1 MPLQKIKF
9 QTNITVE
16 AALKFAEGKLCDSQF
31 GDPQYMFT
39 TIDDHVFFVAEKVA
53 QKIHGLRL
61 QPQEPFEI
69 CKKEVDYG
77 NGRKGI
83 EWQVAKVGFAPG
95 EQTDGTFVV
104 PVPQP
109 NGQPVVGRVVPAHG
123 KPGAGADTPAP
134 GTAASQPP
142 YNNGNGSK
150 PNGHANGNGH
160 GNGNGHTPEP
170 PQDIRAAWAQFLL
183 TQTEDL
189 IDVYATASKYASDRH
204 GNSVKAEDV
213 RSLLL
218 SAFINFGRNGAGN
231 VA

>member
-39 TIDDHVFFVAEKVA
+39 TTDDRVFFVAEKVA

-95 EQTDGTFVV
+95 EQPDGTFAV
-104 PVPQP
+104 PLQ
-109 NGQPVVGRVVPAHG
+109 A
-123 KPGAGADTPAP
+123 GAGVGAPAP
-134 GTAASQPP
+134 VATAVRQSPC
-142 YNNGNGSK
+142 NNGNGSK
-150 PNGHANGNGH
+150 PNGHANGNG
-160 GNGNGHTPEP
+160 NGHAPEP
-170 PQDIRAAWAQFLL
+170 PQDIRAVWAQFLL
-183 TQTEDL
+183 TQTEGL

-218 SAFINFGRNGAGN
+218 SAFINISKNGAGN
-231 VA
+231 VV

>member
-39 TIDDHVFFVAEKVA
+39 TTDDRVFFVAEKVA

-61 QPQEPFEI
+61 QPQEPLEI

-95 EQTDGTFVV
+95 EQPDGTFVV
-104 PVPQP
+104 QTA
-109 NGQPVVGRVVPAHG
+109 QA
-123 KPGAGADTPAP
+123 GAGALTPAP
-134 GTAASQPP
+134 VATAVRQPA
-142 YNNGNGSK
+142 YNNGNGIK
-150 PNGHANGNGH
+150 PTGNANGNGH
-160 GNGNGHTPEP
+160 GHASDQ
-170 PQDIRAAWAQFLL
+170 PQNIRAEWAQFLL
-183 TQTEDL
+183 AQTEDL
-189 IDVYATASKYASDRH
+189 IDVYATASQYASDRH

-213 RSLLL
+213 RSLML
-218 SAFINFGRNGAGN
+218 SAFINISKNGAVN

>member
-9 QTNITVE
+9 QTNIAVE

-39 TIDDHVFFVAEKVA
+39 TTDDRVFFVAEKVA

-61 QPQEPFEI
+61 LPREPLEI
-69 CKKEVDYG
+69 TKAEVDYG

-95 EQTDGTFVV
+95 EQPDGTFVV
-104 PVPQP
+104 PASQ
-109 NGQPVVGRVVPAHG
+109 
-123 KPGAGADTPAP
+123 PGAGVAAPAP
-134 GTAASQPP
+134 VATAAKQPT
-142 YNNGNGSK
+142 YSNGNGSK
-150 PNGHANGNGH
+150 TTGH
-160 GNGNGHTPEP
+160 GNGSGHALDPT
-170 PQDIRAAWAQFLL
+170 QADHAAWACSLL
-183 TQTEDL
+183 AQTEAL
-189 IDVYATASKYASDRH
+189 VDVYAEASQYASDRH
-204 GNSVKAEDV
+204 GNSVKSEDV

-218 SAFINFGRNGAGN
+218 SAFISLTKNGAGH

>member
-9 QTNITVE
+9 QTNITIE

-39 TIDDHVFFVAEKVA
+39 TTDDRVFFVAEKVA

-95 EQTDGTFVV
+95 EQPDGTFVV
-104 PVPQP
+104 PTAQ
-109 NGQPVVGRVVPAHG
+109 
-123 KPGAGADTPAP
+123 PGAGAVTPAP
-134 GTAASQPP
+134 VAIAVRQSP
-142 YNNGNGSK
+142 YSNGNGSK
-150 PNGHANGNGH
+150 LNGHSN
-160 GNGNGHTPEP
+160 GNGNGHAPEP
-170 PQDIRAAWAQFLL
+170 PQNIPATWAQFLL
-183 TQTEDL
+183 TQTEEL

-218 SAFINFGRNGAGN
+218 SAFINISKNGAGN

>member
-16 AALKFAEGKLCDSQF
+16 MALKFAEGKLCDSQF

-39 TIDDHVFFVAEKVA
+39 TTDDRVFFVAEKVA

-95 EQTDGTFVV
+95 EQPDGTFVV
-104 PVPQP
+104 STAQ
-109 NGQPVVGRVVPAHG
+109 
-123 KPGAGADTPAP
+123 PGAGAGTPAP
-134 GTAASQPP
+134 VATAVKQPP
-142 YNNGNGSK
+142 YNNGNGTK
-150 PNGHANGNGH
+150 LNGYAN
-160 GNGNGHTPEP
+160 GNGNGHAPQP
-170 PQDIRAAWAQFLL
+170 PQDIRVAWAQFLL

-218 SAFINFGRNGAGN
+218 SAFINISKNGAGN

>member
-16 AALKFAEGKLCDSQF
+16 AALKFPEGKLCDSQF

-39 TIDDHVFFVAEKVA
+39 TTDDRVFFVAEKVA

-95 EQTDGTFVV
+95 EQPDGTFVV
-104 PVPQP
+104 PT
-109 NGQPVVGRVVPAHG
+109 A
-123 KPGAGADTPAP
+123 KAGAGAVTPAP
-134 GTAASQPP
+134 VATAIKQPL
-142 YNNGNGSK
+142 YSNGNGSK
-150 PNGHANGNGH
+150 LNGHANGNG
-160 GNGNGHTPEP
+160 NGHAPEP
-170 PQDIRAAWAQFLL
+170 LQNIRAEWAQFLL

-189 IDVYATASKYASDRH
+189 IDVYATVSKYASDRH

-218 SAFINFGRNGAGN
+218 SAFINISKNGAGN
-231 VA
+231 VV

>member
-1 MPLQKIKF
+1 MTVPLQKIKF

-39 TIDDHVFFVAEKVA
+39 TTDDRVFFVAEKVA

-61 QPQEPFEI
+61 QSQEPFEI

-83 EWQVAKVGFAPG
+83 EWQGVEVGFAPG
-95 EQTDGTFVV
+95 EQPDGTFVV
-104 PVPQP
+104 STTQ
-109 NGQPVVGRVVPAHG
+109 
-123 KPGAGADTPAP
+123 PGAGAGTPAP
-134 GTAASQPP
+134 VATVVKQPP
-142 YNNGNGSK
+142 YSNGNGSK
-150 PNGHANGNGH
+150 LNGQAN

-183 TQTEDL
+183 TQTQDL
-189 IDVYATASKYASDRH
+189 I
-204 GNSVKAEDV
+204 
-213 RSLLL
+213 
-218 SAFINFGRNGAGN
+218 
-231 VA
+231 

>member
-39 TIDDHVFFVAEKVA
+39 TTDDRVFFVAEKVA

-95 EQTDGTFVV
+95 EQPNGTFVV
-104 PVPQP
+104 PTAQ
-109 NGQPVVGRVVPAHG
+109 
-123 KPGAGADTPAP
+123 PGAGAVTPAP
-134 GTAASQPP
+134 VATAVKQPP
-142 YNNGNGSK
+142 YSNGNGSK
-150 PNGHANGNGH
+150 LNGHAN

-183 TQTEDL
+183 MQTEDL

-218 SAFINFGRNGAGN
+218 SAFINISKNGAAN

>member
-1 MPLQKIKF
+1 MPFQKIKF

-16 AALKFAEGKLCDSQF
+16 AALKFAEGKLCGSQF
-31 GDPQYMFT
+31 GEPQYMFT
-39 TIDDHVFFVAEKVA
+39 TTDDRVFFVAEKVA

-95 EQTDGTFVV
+95 EQPDGTFVV
-104 PVPQP
+104 PTAQ
-109 NGQPVVGRVVPAHG
+109 
-123 KPGAGADTPAP
+123 PGAGAATPAP
-134 GTAASQPP
+134 VATAVKQPSN
-142 YNNGNGSK
+142 NNGNGTK
-150 PNGHANGNGH
+150 PNGHAD
-160 GNGNGHTPEP
+160 GNGNGHAPDP
-170 PQDIRAAWAQFLL
+170 PQNARAEWAQFLL
-183 TQTEDL
+183 TKTEDL
-189 IDVYATASKYASDRH
+189 IDVYATASQYASDRH

-218 SAFINFGRNGAGN
+218 SAFINTSKNGAGH

>member
-1 MPLQKIKF
+1 MPLQKIRF

-39 TIDDHVFFVAEKVA
+39 TTDDRVFFVAEKVA

-95 EQTDGTFVV
+95 EQPDGTSVV
-104 PVPQP
+104 SATQ
-109 NGQPVVGRVVPAHG
+109 
-123 KPGAGADTPAP
+123 PGAGAGTPAP
-134 GTAASQPP
+134 VATAVRQSLC
-142 YNNGNGSK
+142 NNGNGSK
-150 PNGHANGNGH
+150 PNGHANGNG
-160 GNGNGHTPEP
+160 NGHAPEP
-170 PQDIRAAWAQFLL
+170 PPDTRAAWAQFLL

-213 RSLLL
+213 RSLLV
-218 SAFINFGRNGAGN
+218 SAFINISKNGAAH

>member
-1 MPLQKIKF
+1 MEMSDSREALKRQGENAMPLQKIKF

-39 TIDDHVFFVAEKVA
+39 TTDDRVFFVAEKVA

-95 EQTDGTFVV
+95 EQSNGTFVV
-104 PVPQP
+104 PTAQ
-109 NGQPVVGRVVPAHG
+109 
-123 KPGAGADTPAP
+123 PGAGAGTPAP
-134 GTAASQPP
+134 VATAVKQPP

-150 PNGHANGNGH
+150 TNGHANGNG
-160 GNGNGHTPEP
+160 NGHAPQP
-170 PQDIRAAWAQFLL
+170 PQDIRATWAQFLL
-183 TQTEDL
+183 GQTEDL
-189 IDVYATASKYASDRH
+189 IDVYATASQYASDRH

-218 SAFINFGRNGAGN
+218 SAFINISKNGAGN
-231 VA
+231 AV

>member
-1 MPLQKIKF
+1 
-9 QTNITVE
+9 
-16 AALKFAEGKLCDSQF
+16 
-31 GDPQYMFT
+31 
-39 TIDDHVFFVAEKVA
+39 VFFVAEKVA

-69 CKKEVDYG
+69 CKKEVDFG

-95 EQTDGTFVV
+95 EQPDATFVV
-104 PVPQP
+104 PTAQ
-109 NGQPVVGRVVPAHG
+109 
-123 KPGAGADTPAP
+123 PGAGAVTPAP
-134 GTAASQPP
+134 VTTAISQPLC
-142 YNNGNGSK
+142 NNGNGTK
-150 PNGHANGNGH
+150 LNGHASGNGH
-160 GNGNGHTPEP
+160 GHTSDPRSN
-170 PQDIRAAWAQFLL
+170 IRFAWAQFLL

-213 RSLLL
+213 RSLML
-218 SAFINFGRNGAGN
+218 SAFINIGKNGAGN

>member
-39 TIDDHVFFVAEKVA
+39 TIDDRVFFVAEKVA

-95 EQTDGTFVV
+95 EQPDGTFVV
-104 PVPQP
+104 AAAQ
-109 NGQPVVGRVVPAHG
+109 
-123 KPGAGADTPAP
+123 PGAGAGTPAP
-134 GTAASQPP
+134 VATAGKQPP

-150 PNGHANGNGH
+150 TNGHANGNG
-160 GNGNGHTPEP
+160 NGYAPEP
-170 PQDIRAAWAQFLL
+170 PQDTRAAWAQFLL

-213 RSLLL
+213 RSLML
-218 SAFINFGRNGAGN
+218 SAFINISKNGAGN

>member
-1 MPLQKIKF
+1 
-9 QTNITVE
+9 
-16 AALKFAEGKLCDSQF
+16 
-31 GDPQYMFT
+31 
-39 TIDDHVFFVAEKVA
+39 
-53 QKIHGLRL
+53 L

-95 EQTDGTFVV
+95 EQPDGTFVV
-104 PVPQP
+104 ATAQ
-109 NGQPVVGRVVPAHG
+109 
-123 KPGAGADTPAP
+123 PGAGVVAPAP
-134 GTAASQPP
+134 VATAVTQPP

-150 PNGHANGNGH
+150 PNSRAN
-160 GNGNGHTPEP
+160 GNGNGHNPDPIPNTR
-170 PQDIRAAWAQFLL
+170 IVWAQFLL

-213 RSLLL
+213 RSLML
-218 SAFINFGRNGAGN
+218 SAFINISKNGAGN
-231 VA
+231 VV

>member
-39 TIDDHVFFVAEKVA
+39 TIDDRVFFVAEKVA

-95 EQTDGTFVV
+95 EQSDGTFVV
-104 PVPQP
+104 A
-109 NGQPVVGRVVPAHG
+109 PAQ
-123 KPGAGADTPAP
+123 PGAGAVTPAP
-134 GTAASQPP
+134 VATAVTQPP
-142 YNNGNGSK
+142 NNNGNGSK
-150 PNGHANGNGH
+150 LNGH
-160 GNGNGHTPEP
+160 GNGNGHAPEP
-170 PQDIRAAWAQFLL
+170 PQDTRATWAQFLL
-183 TQTEDL
+183 TQTEGL

-213 RSLLL
+213 RSLML
-218 SAFINFGRNGAGN
+218 SAFINTSKNGAAH

>member
-1 MPLQKIKF
+1 VPLQKIKF

-39 TIDDHVFFVAEKVA
+39 TTDDRVFFVAEKVA

-61 QPQEPFEI
+61 QPQEPFDI

-95 EQTDGTFVV
+95 EQPDGTFVV
-104 PVPQP
+104 QTT
-109 NGQPVVGRVVPAHG
+109 QT
-123 KPGAGADTPAP
+123 GAGVVAPAP
-134 GTAASQPP
+134 VATAVKQPHF
-142 YNNGNGSK
+142 NNGNGSK
-150 PNGHANGNGH
+150 LNGLANGNGH
-160 GNGNGHTPEP
+160 GHAPDPTQN
-170 PQDIRAAWAQFLL
+170 IRAEWAQFLL
-183 TQTEDL
+183 AQTEDL
-189 IDVYATASKYASDRH
+189 IDVYATASQYASDRH

-213 RSLLL
+213 RSLML
-218 SAFINFGRNGAGN
+218 SAFINISKNGAVN
-231 VA
+231 VG